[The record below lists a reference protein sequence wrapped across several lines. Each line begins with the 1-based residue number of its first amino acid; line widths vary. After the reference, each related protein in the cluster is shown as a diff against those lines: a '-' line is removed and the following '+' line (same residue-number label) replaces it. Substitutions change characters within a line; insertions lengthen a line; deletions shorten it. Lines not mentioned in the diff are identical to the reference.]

1 MRQLIRSI
9 RFALIIPFVPLAQWA
24 AADEGTAKILAP
36 WEANG
41 QLFQVAVDKL
51 QFIGTF
57 EGIMYI
63 EHGDGLLDAALFTC
77 PSTQIIHILS
87 NQLEGH
93 GFCTIESP
101 TGDYVYAEFTCDGEP
116 GSCKGK
122 FTLTGGTGR
131 LAGITGESDVIVR
144 TALSGTAINEA
155 TGGTVSAA
163 KGLAI
168 WPEMRFEFPGRSAKA
183 GMLGTGDSS
192 DGVDEPGEGGEMEG
206 QTAPEAPPASE
217 QPARPGGTSGSGAE
231 ETTSARDASEVS
243 RGASAD
249 SAASLPA
256 ADAVLAPPAR

>member
-1 MRQLIRSI
+1 MHQLTRSI
-9 RFALIIPFVPLAQWA
+9 LRCLVAPCIALAQPA

-101 TGDYVYAEFTCDGEP
+101 TGDFVYAEFTCDGEP
-116 GSCKGK
+116 GSCKGR

-131 LAGITGESDVIVR
+131 LAGITGASDMIVR

-168 WPEMRFEFPGRSAKA
+168 WPEMRFEFPGRSAKG
-183 GMLGTGDSS
+183 GMLGTGDGSEGTAES
-192 DGVDEPGEGGEMEG
+192 GDG
-206 QTAPEAPPASE
+206 
-217 QPARPGGTSGSGAE
+217 PARAGEADPVDVPSRAPLEPAGRSQGGG
-231 ETTSARDASEVS
+231 
-243 RGASAD
+243 
-249 SAASLPA
+249 
-256 ADAVLAPPAR
+256 

>member
-1 MRQLIRSI
+1 MLRPIQTTLLV
-9 RFALIIPFVPLAQWA
+9 ALALPLAPTA
-24 AADEGTAKILAP
+24 VADQGTAKILAP

-41 QLFQVAVDKL
+41 QLFQIAVDKL

-63 EHGDGLLDAALFTC
+63 EHGEGLLDAALFTC
-77 PSTQIIHILS
+77 PSTQIIHVLS

-101 TGDYVYAEFTCDGEP
+101 TGDSVYAEFTCNGEP
-116 GSCKGK
+116 GSCTGQ

-131 LAGITGESDVIVR
+131 LAGITGESDMIVR
-144 TALSGTAINEA
+144 TALSGTAMNEA

-183 GMLGTGDSS
+183 GMLGTGPGTNGADLMPELLSPADTNPAENPEAS
-192 DGVDEPGEGGEMEG
+192 ADGAASEAAPEGEAVDGTAATRTEG
-206 QTAPEAPPASE
+206 QTEAPAD
-217 QPARPGGTSGSGAE
+217 TS
-231 ETTSARDASEVS
+231 TSDR
-243 RGASAD
+243 
-249 SAASLPA
+249 
-256 ADAVLAPPAR
+256 

>member
-1 MRQLIRSI
+1 MRRLIQSTLL
-9 RFALIIPFVPLAQWA
+9 ALITLPGLPIV

-41 QLFQVAVDKL
+41 QLYQIAVDKL

-63 EHGDGLLDAALFTC
+63 EHGEGLLDTALFTC

-101 TGDYVYAEFTCDGEP
+101 TGDDVFAEFTCNGEP
-116 GSCKGK
+116 GSCTGT

-131 LAGITGESDVIVR
+131 LAGITGESSMIVR
-144 TALSGTAINEA
+144 TALSGTAINES

-168 WPEMRFEFPGRSAKA
+168 WPEMRYAFPGKSATS
-183 GMLGTGDSS
+183 GMLGTGPDPVPESESGIEDGQPGNPAQADGEAASGQNDSA
-192 DGVDEPGEGGEMEG
+192 DVP
-206 QTAPEAPPASE
+206 
-217 QPARPGGTSGSGAE
+217 
-231 ETTSARDASEVS
+231 
-243 RGASAD
+243 AD
-249 SAASLPA
+249 SAVSGQ
-256 ADAVLAPPAR
+256 